1 MRFGHTRNE
10 RIARRDDPYARAR
23 RRRARERHDASGGWE
38 LVYRDLAVPIPDG
51 GEETLPSPGAR
62 ARDREDS
69 DGGEVF
75 VVETHPSSRADNWH
89 LEALDGDTVFM
100 ANQSYPPWSLVV
112 EGVYVAEL
120 EAKLD
125 GWRSLADVRDA
136 VSLGAVRKYAFPAA
150 RLAPADRPDVTT
162 RERGGDE

>member
-1 MRFGHTRNE
+1 MKFDHTPDE
-10 RIARRDDPYARAR
+10 RIARRDDPYTRAR
-23 RRRARERHDASGGWE
+23 RRRAHERRDASAGWRLE
-38 LVYRDLAVPIPDG
+38 YRDQAVPIPDG
-51 GEETLPSPGAR
+51 GEETLPNPGAR

-100 ANQSYPPWSLVV
+100 SNQSYPPWSPVV
-112 EGVYVAEL
+112 EL
-120 EAKLD
+120 ERKLD
-125 GWRSLADVRDA
+125 GWRSVADVRDA

-150 RLAPADRPDVTT
+150 RLAPVDRPDVAT
-162 RERGGDE
+162 RERGGSE